1 MSKTP
6 RTDAV
11 DWWGPT
17 HDMFTAYQETAA
29 LSRKLEIENA
39 KLRGALLDISE
50 GSSCVECGGED
61 AAYLAK
67 EALK

>member
-1 MSKTP
+1 
-6 RTDAV
+6 
-11 DWWGPT
+11 
-17 HDMFTAYQETAA
+17 MFTAYQETAA